1 MDYEKLEKSAK
12 AKGIVPADPLG
23 GHGSVSFLL
32 DDPDLRKKLQLLQ
45 Q

>member
-12 AKGIVPADPLG
+12 AKYPADPLG